1 MYCIVR
7 SILSWNLSSWQ
18 TSQKFLQNFYD
29 CWNGNSLCSMAVTAI
44 CKTSSI
50 LIHQSSKMT
59 QRRSMCDLILICKRS
74 LYLLLVVVALVTP
87 VCSIQ
92 SPSEFGGNRPNL
104 NAPSTL
110 PADEYGHVPST
121 NYDGPNE
128 SVEERLAAWRQYQ
141 QVNGWKRNGK
151 KIDNSPFDTKPCT
164 NKLPTK
170 F

>member
-1 MYCIVR
+1 
-7 SILSWNLSSWQ
+7 
-18 TSQKFLQNFYD
+18 
-29 CWNGNSLCSMAVTAI
+29 MAVTAI

-50 LIHQSSKMT
+50 IHHQSSKMT
-59 QRRSMCDLILICKRS
+59 KRRSMCDLILICKRL
-74 LYLLLVVVALVTP
+74 LYLLLVVALVTP

-110 PADEYGHVPST
+110 PADEYGHIPST

-141 QVNGWKRNGK
+141 QVNG
-151 KIDNSPFDTKPCT
+151 
-164 NKLPTK
+164 
-170 F
+170 